1 MKSTL
6 KLLTFLLAALVGPW
20 LGAQTLHI
28 YTWADYINPDLVER
42 FEKEHGCKVVID
54 TFDSNEAMYA
64 RLKAGAKGYDL
75 IFPSTY
81 IIPLMHKDG
90 LLQPLEH
97 SKIPNLKNLDPEVLD
112 KIQNKELRVS
122 APYTISYTVIGYSKS
137 QLQNPEATWKLFDRT
152 DLKKRVT
159 MLDDARETLGAALKS
174 LGYSANSSDEAQL
187 TAAAEVVRQW
197 KANLAKF
204 DNEAYKAGLDSSEF
218 LLVHG
223 YSGDIWQVAQENE
236 DIGILLPKEGFLG
249 TCDEMVIPKSAPQS
263 DLAHKFINFL
273 LDSEVAAENM
283 EWLGYICP
291 NTDAL
296 KKVSEDFLKNPTIKI
311 PDDIKSKVEFLKD
324 VGSDLPK
331 FTKAWDS
338 VKSGR

>member
-1 MKSTL
+1 MKFTS
-6 KLLTFLLAALVGPW
+6 KLLAALLAAFLCP
-20 LGAQTLHI
+20 LLDAQTLHI

-42 FEKEHGCKVVID
+42 FEKENGCKVVID

-81 IIPLMHKDG
+81 IIPLMNKDG
-90 LLQPLEH
+90 LLQPLDH
-97 SKIPNLKNLDPEVLD
+97 RKIPNLKNLDSEVLAQ
-112 KIQNKELRVS
+112 IQNQELRIS
-122 APYTISYTVIGYSKS
+122 APYTISYTVLGYSKS
-137 QLQNPEATWKLFDRT
+137 QLQNPDASWNLFDRA

-159 MLDDARETLGAALKS
+159 MLDDARETLGAALKL
-174 LGYSANSSDEAQL
+174 LGHSANSTDVAQL
-187 TAAAEVVRQW
+187 TAAAEVVRKW

-218 LLVHG
+218 VLVHG
-223 YSGDIWQVAQENE
+223 YSGDLWQVAQEND

-249 TCDEMVIPKSAPQS
+249 VCDEMVIPSTAPQP

-273 LDSEVAAENM
+273 LDSAVAAENM

-291 NTDAL
+291 NKEAL
-296 KKVSEDFLKNPTIKI
+296 KKVSEDFLKNPTINI
-311 PDDIKSKVEFLKD
+311 PDAIKDKVEFLKD
-324 VGSDLPK
+324 VGADLPK
-331 FTKAWDS
+331 YTKAWDR
-338 VKSGR
+338 VKSGK